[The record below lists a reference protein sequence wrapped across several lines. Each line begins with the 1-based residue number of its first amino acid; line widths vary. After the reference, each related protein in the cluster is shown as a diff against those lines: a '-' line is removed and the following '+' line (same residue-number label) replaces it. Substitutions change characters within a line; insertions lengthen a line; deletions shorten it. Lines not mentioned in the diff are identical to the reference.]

1 MKERILKNLA
11 NILMLI
17 GLFIIITIPD
27 LPLLVIIAC
36 IVLLTGITIQM
47 IIELRVPILTL
58 KNEFNSNNL
67 DLAELITKYGSNT
80 HQDFE
85 GFLNSEEQELIIK
98 EIKNCVKIFEYKG
111 EEFSQ
116 ALCDIV
122 LINII
127 GEFNEEDITLTNV
140 IDKILE
146 TMMMWDGILSCRFLL
161 KSGIN
166 WTKNK
171 GE

>member
-85 GFLNSEEQELIIK
+85 GFLN
-98 EIKNCVKIFEYKG
+98 
-111 EEFSQ
+111 
-116 ALCDIV
+116 
-122 LINII
+122 
-127 GEFNEEDITLTNV
+127 
-140 IDKILE
+140 
-146 TMMMWDGILSCRFLL
+146 
-161 KSGIN
+161 
-166 WTKNK
+166 
-171 GE
+171 